1 MVEVIFDTG
10 RMLLSLG
17 YKAGSPIAHPCLA
30 SPTMLSLEPAC
41 VIALDSDAVGPSG
54 NLSGPGMFE
63 ARGAAGIC
71 NLNYSAP
78 HARNKSEISLDGKF
92 GEDRLSHTHCYQCWI
107 PSEIFYDVF
116 LLKE

>member
-1 MVEVIFDTG
+1 MEEVIFDTG
-10 RMLLSLG
+10 RMLLSLR

-41 VIALDSDAVGPSG
+41 VIALDSNAVGPSG

-71 NLNYSAP
+71 DLNYSAP
-78 HARNKSEISLDGKF
+78 HARNKSEISLSMGNLVKTD
-92 GEDRLSHTHCYQCWI
+92 SPTHCHQCWI
-107 PSEIFYDVF
+107 PFGDI
-116 LLKE
+116 L

>member
-30 SPTMLSLEPAC
+30 SPTTLSLEPAC
-41 VIALDSDAVGPSG
+41 VIALDPDAVGQSG

-78 HARNKSEISLDGKF
+78 HARNKSEISLNGKF
-92 GEDRLSHTHCYQCWI
+92 GEDRLSHKFSSVLDPFEDI
-107 PSEIFYDVF
+107 
-116 LLKE
+116 L